1 MSQPE
6 EFDLDA
12 LGELDLDSA
21 EKAAEAKGALGG
33 EAIADGEA
41 DCEGCKI

>member
-6 EFDLDA
+6 EFDLDG
-12 LGELDLDSA
+12 LESLDLEGA
-21 EKAAEAKGALGG
+21 EKAAEEKGALGG
-33 EAIADGEA
+33 EALADGEA